1 MQQISPIRVF
11 EYSGAT
17 QFNAAALQAIASLEP
32 EDYRERSH
40 FLAGRF
46 ENLYLDEARIPGLA
60 VLLEDILTCAGDI
73 LGRAPRNLRRGFWLN
88 RMAPGQATSRHA
100 HAENDELLSGVYYI
114 QVPPE
119 SGDLLFADDPFEIR
133 VRPRAGMC
141 VLFDP
146 ELPHWVE
153 AHRGQGERV
162 SLALNIGPL
171 DATDSAQVA

>member
-11 EYSGAT
+11 EYERAGE
-17 QFNAAALQAIASLEP
+17 FNTAAARAIAELGP

-40 FLAGRF
+40 FIAGRF

-60 VLLEDILTCAGDI
+60 ALLDAILELAADM
-73 LGRAPRNLRRGFWLN
+73 LGRAPRQLRRGFWLN
-88 RMAPGQATSRHA
+88 RMGPGQATSRHA
-100 HAENDELLSGVYYI
+100 HAENDELVSGVYYI
-114 QVPPE
+114 QVPPA

-133 VRPRAGMC
+133 VRPRPGMA

-153 AHRGQGERV
+153 AHRGQGERL
-162 SLALNIGPL
+162 SLAFNIGPRR
-171 DATDSAQVA
+171 D